1 MRLCAGA
8 PKQKPSPT
16 IVFATSRR
24 IGLIR
29 RNELEDKTVIRQ
41 HRSRGLWL
49 TVLALGGLVAITSY
63 PPAEASHTVETP
75 APKVEAAP
83 PVRAMT
89 SDLVQTAETETGPAS
104 DAACSKVRKRL
115 WVDGEGWIV
124 RRVSICR

>member
-1 MRLCAGA
+1 MRPRTETNG
-8 PKQKPSPT
+8 SPDDC
-16 IVFATSRR
+16 
-24 IGLIR
+24 L
-29 RNELEDKTVIRQ
+29 RNNSGSAVAISAAANLEDKTVIKQ

-49 TVLALGGLVAITSY
+49 AVLALGGLVAITSY
-63 PPAEASHTVETP
+63 PPAEASHTVETS
-75 APKVEAAP
+75 APKTQAPP

-89 SDLVQTAETETGPAS
+89 QELAQAEPEVGGAS